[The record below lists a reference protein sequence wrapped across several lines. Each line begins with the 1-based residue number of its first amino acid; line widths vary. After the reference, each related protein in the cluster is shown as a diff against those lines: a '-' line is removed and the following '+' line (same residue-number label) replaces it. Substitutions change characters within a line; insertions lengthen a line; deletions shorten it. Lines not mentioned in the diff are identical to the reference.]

1 MKFREK
7 HYGSH
12 HKIDSPLLKLNI
24 DMIEQFPVGDS
35 LHLLHLG
42 VMKRLLFG
50 WRDGSFRNADTK
62 WPAKTTFAVSDY
74 LFECKM
80 PAEFHRAVRG
90 LDCLSHWKGTEL
102 RTFLHYIGIVVLK
115 DNLQYEVYEHFLLLF
130 CAVTICSSKR
140 YFQYLN
146 VARLMIDQ
154 YVEVFMEIFG
164 VGYVTSNVHNLTHL
178 VDEVEHYG
186 ELESFSAYPFESM
199 LGQVKRLLRHG
210 DRPLAQI
217 EWQLVQ
223 KQQQEQNTEI
233 IYSQYQR
240 VVMSKRNDGKNVPA
254 ELKSSTSTH
263 EIDFFFKNRFGR
275 LLPAN

>member
-1 MKFREK
+1 
-7 HYGSH
+7 
-12 HKIDSPLLKLNI
+12 
-24 DMIEQFPVGDS
+24 MIEQFPVGDS
-35 LHLLHLG
+35 LHLLHLD

-62 WPAKTTFAVSDY
+62 WPANTTFAVSDY
-74 LFECKM
+74 LIECKIR
-80 PAEFHRAVRG
+80 AEFHRAVRV
-90 LDCLSHWKGTEL
+90 DCLSHWKGTEL

-130 CAVTICSSKR
+130 CAVAICSSKR

-154 YVEVFMEIFG
+154 YVE
-164 VGYVTSNVHNLTHL
+164 VHNLTHL

-217 EWQLVQ
+217 ACP
-223 KQQQEQNTEI
+223 T
-233 IYSQYQR
+233 R
-240 VVMSKRNDGKNVPA
+240 
-254 ELKSSTSTH
+254 
-263 EIDFFFKNRFGR
+263 R
-275 LLPAN
+275 LACLS